1 MLAGGAIT
9 SVPAIVADVDEDLRP
24 GSGELAYFIGKD
36 GFVADECSE
45 FVSFDLEPRAG
56 VAGNIVADCLRQT
69 AGKSEDAFERHV
81 LAEGHQMDLVVMAKP
96 GAVGSDE
103 GDAIGLRRLAA
114 GEMHRKL
121 AYERHQDMCG
131 LLARQPADA
140 LAKSR
145 VAFEK
150 WRGRFRPDDEPRTI
164 TGGRGWQRADLRQL
178 SERRLQRGRRPLF
191 IKRDILLHQQPRMRR
206 RQRTWMQE
214 DSELKHGGDR
224 QRQRQEATTMRS
236 RRKRGG
242 CNSAIHQHDNE

>member
-9 SVPAIVADVDEDLRP
+9 SIPAIVAHIDEYLRA
-24 GSGELAYFIGKD
+24 GSGELTHFTWKD
-36 GFVADECSE
+36 GFVADEGSE
-45 FVSFDLEPRAG
+45 FVPFELDPRAG

-81 LAEGHQMDLVVMAKP
+81 LAEGHEMDLVVMAKP

-103 GDAIGLRRLAA
+103 GDAVGLRRLAA

-121 AYERHQDMCG
+121 AYQRHQDMGG
-131 LLARQPADA
+131 LLPREPADA

-164 TGGRGWQRADLRQL
+164 TSGRGWQRADLRQL

-191 IKRDILLHQQPRMRR
+191 IKRDILLHQQRR
-206 RQRTWMQE
+206 VRRSQRARVQE
-214 DSELKHGGDR
+214 DSELQHSSDR
-224 QRQRQEATTMRS
+224 QRQRQQTATMAC
-236 RRKRGG
+236 G
-242 CNSAIHQHDNE
+242 